1 MRSVWSGRRLAV
13 AVVAIVAALVAS
25 GCSAGPTAGPDERR
39 GPQDSQGPQQGRSQC
54 EEPAGIARSTET
66 PFGVLLPSGSFRFQS
81 YDSAADV
88 AASGLNAVSI
98 GWSILYN
105 DSGDIVFDRNGSDAG
120 DAKARWLDEARCA
133 ALEAKKAGLIV
144 SLWGQFQQ
152 AGVDGEPGL
161 IREDIRE
168 RVLAASVDVI
178 PDMAQLAEDV
188 QAEYFSPV
196 SELDKYAGIEGH
208 NAFFPQYVAAA
219 RPIFSGILYSQPNIL
234 QRDPSFFSEK
244 LTPALEGI
252 DALGI
257 SWISYQCDPQDVEKT
272 QWFIDQAR
280 SQGVNN
286 VFISEIGDVQASSQ
300 TPCLEQLIEE
310 WGGDT
315 AGVFV
320 LDSPPMMPNAAEI
333 KGSWQEEVLL
343 SYLN

>member
-1 MRSVWSGRRLAV
+1 M
-13 AVVAIVAALVAS
+13 
-25 GCSAGPTAGPDERR
+25 
-39 GPQDSQGPQQGRSQC
+39 
-54 EEPAGIARSTET
+54 
-66 PFGVLLPSGSFRFQS
+66 
-81 YDSAADV
+81 

-105 DSGDIVFDRNGSDAG
+105 ESGDIVFDWNGSNANDARN
-120 DAKARWLDEARCA
+120 RWLDQARCA
-133 ALEAKKAGLIV
+133 ALEAKEAGLIV

-168 RVLAASVDVI
+168 KVLAASVDLI
-178 PDMAQLAEDV
+178 PEMAQIAEDV

-196 SELDKYAGIEGH
+196 SELDKYAGIDGH
-208 NAFFPQYVAAA
+208 NTYFPQYVAAA
-219 RPIFSGILYSQPNIL
+219 RPIFTGILYSQPNIL

-244 LTPALEGI
+244 LTPAVAGI

-257 SWISYQCDPQDVEKT
+257 SWISYQCYPEDMEKT

-280 SQGVNN
+280 SQGVND
-286 VFISEIGDVQASSQ
+286 VFISEIGDVQASPE

-315 AGVFV
+315 SGVFL
-320 LDSPPMMPNAAEI
+320 LDSPPMMPNASEI
-333 KGSWQEEVLL
+333 KGSWQEQVLL